1 MHKIAMEMGKWAME
15 QAKAHGFD
23 NLSAQDWDDL
33 KDCMEIVKSAICA
46 DKDYREVEAMDD
58 FEKEYGRMGYRG
70 RAANGRFVHR
80 PGRGRSAGYT
90 PYLHM
95 MDDGMDDYDM
105 YDDIP
110 YPMTGYRMGYTGG
123 RGRNSGSYSGN
134 NGNRGGNSNDGNS
147 GNSNSYGYDGGN
159 NGNSGGGYGYD
170 RMNMRQPSRYGE
182 SYDRYDQNR
191 RHYTETKNPEDKKA
205 MKQSVNDIYSDMENM
220 IDNIMEYADAADK
233 PELKQKFV
241 QMAQKVQNM
250 K

>member
-1 MHKIAMEMGKWAME
+1 MHKVAMEMGKWAME

-23 NLSAQDWDDL
+23 NLSSQDWDDL

-95 MDDGMDDYDM
+95 MDDGMDEYDM
-105 YDDIP
+105 YDDMP
-110 YPMTGYRMGYTGG
+110 YPMTGYRMGYTDGNRGG
-123 RGRNSGSYSGN
+123 NMGNSSSSGSYSGN
-134 NGNRGGNSNDGNS
+134 YGGWNSRS
-147 GNSNSYGYDGGN
+147 GYESV
-159 NGNSGGGYGYD
+159 
-170 RMNMRQPSRYGE
+170 RQPSRYGE
-182 SYDRYDQNR
+182 SYDRYKDSR
-191 RHYTETKNPEDKKA
+191 RHYTENPTPEYQQKMKEDADEVFEDIEDLAKK
-205 MKQSVNDIYSDMENM
+205 MYSE
-220 IDNIMEYADAADK
+220 ADANDK
-233 PELKQKFV
+233 AKFKQKMT
-241 QMAQKVQNM
+241 QLVQNM

>member
-23 NLSAQDWDDL
+23 NITSQEWDDL

-80 PGRGRSAGYT
+80 SGRGRSAGYT

-105 YDDIP
+105 YDEMP

-123 RGRNSGSYSGN
+123 NMGNSSSSGSYSGN
-134 NGNRGGNSNDGNS
+134 YGGGNSRS
-147 GNSNSYGYDGGN
+147 GYEG
-159 NGNSGGGYGYD
+159 
-170 RMNMRQPSRYGE
+170 MRQPSRYGE
-182 SYDRYDQNR
+182 SYDRYSDRR
-191 RHYTETKNPEDKKA
+191 RHYHESGDADSKKKMED
-205 MKQSVNDIYSDMENM
+205 SIGEVFDDMENVVQDVWKEM
-220 IDNIMEYADAADK
+220 T
-233 PELKQKFV
+233 PEQKQKYKARMTQMV
-241 QMAQKVQNM
+241 QKMQ
-250 K
+250 

>member
-23 NLSAQDWDDL
+23 NLTSQQWDDL

-70 RAANGRFVHR
+70 RARNGRFVHR
-80 PGRGRSAGYT
+80 SGRGRSAGYT

-95 MDDGMDDYDM
+95 MEDGMDEYDM

-110 YPMTGYRMGYTGG
+110 YPMTGYRMGYTDGNRGG
-123 RGRNSGSYSGN
+123 NMGNSSSSGSYSGN
-134 NGNRGGNSNDGNS
+134 YGGGNSRS
-147 GNSNSYGYDGGN
+147 GYEG
-159 NGNSGGGYGYD
+159 
-170 RMNMRQPSRYGE
+170 MRQPSRYGE
-182 SYDRYDQNR
+182 SYDRYKDSR
-191 RHYTETKNPEDKKA
+191 RHYTENPTPEYQQKMKENADDVFDDIEELAKK
-205 MKQSVNDIYSDMENM
+205 MYSE
-220 IDNIMEYADAADK
+220 ADANDK
-233 PELKQKFV
+233 AKFKQKMTQLV
-241 QMAQKVQNM
+241 QGM